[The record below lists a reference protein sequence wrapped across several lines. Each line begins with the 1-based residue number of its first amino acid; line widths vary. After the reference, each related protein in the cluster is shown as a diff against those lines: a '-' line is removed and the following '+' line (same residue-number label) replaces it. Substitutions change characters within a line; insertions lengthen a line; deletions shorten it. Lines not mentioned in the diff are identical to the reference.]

1 MSEPDDEDYN
11 GRVPRRRRGIY
22 LLPNLLTTTALF
34 FGFYAMVAAINNEF
48 QNAAIGVLIAMI
60 MDGLDGRVA
69 RLTNTQSDFGVQYDS
84 IADMVSFGVA
94 PALVMYQ
101 WALADLASLGPVWG
115 KLGWLGAFI
124 YAACAGLRL
133 ARFNTQSGVADK
145 RYFQGLPSPP
155 AAAAV
160 AGMVWAGNRLGL
172 GGVVMGIPALVL
184 TVLAGI
190 LMVSNVRYYSF
201 KEIDFRYRVPFIAM
215 VLLVLVLAATS
226 VHPPLVLFLVALV
239 YMSSGPAL
247 TVVQRRR
254 RRKRAAAERSPP
266 KRW

>member
-1 MSEPDDEDYN
+1 MTEPNDTRNDR
-11 GRVPRRRRGIY
+11 GIRQRRGIY

-34 FGFYAMVAAINNEF
+34 FGFYAIVAAMNNEF
-48 QNAAIGVLIAMI
+48 QSAAIAVLIAMV

-69 RLTNTQSDFGVQYDS
+69 RLTNSQSDFGVQYDS

-101 WALADLASLGPVWG
+101 WALADLASLGSLWG

-133 ARFNTQSGVADK
+133 ARFNTQFGVADK
-145 RYFQGLPSPP
+145 RYFQGLPSPS
-155 AAAAV
+155 AAAVV
-160 AGMVWAGNRLGL
+160 AGMVWAGNRLGAD
-172 GGVVMGIPALVL
+172 GVVIGIAALVL

-201 KEIDFRYRVPFIAM
+201 KEIDFRYRVRFIAM
-215 VLLVLVLAATS
+215 VLLVLVLAVTS
-226 VHPPLVLFLVALV
+226 VHPPLVLFLVALA
-239 YMSSGPAL
+239 YMGSGPAL

-254 RRKRAAAERSPP
+254 RRKR
-266 KRW
+266 

>member
-1 MSEPDDEDYN
+1 MSTQTSANSMSESDN
-11 GRVPRRRRGIY
+11 GSRNDRVIRRRRGIY

-48 QNAAIGVLIAMI
+48 QNAAIGILVAMG

-101 WALADLASLGPVWG
+101 WALADLSSWGPVWG
-115 KLGWLGAFI
+115 KLGWLGAFV

-155 AAAAV
+155 AAAV
-160 AGMVWAGNRLGL
+160 IAGMVWAGNRLSL

-201 KEIDFRYRVPFIAM
+201 KEIDFRYRVRFIVM
-215 VLLVLVLAATS
+215 VLLVLVLALTS
-226 VHPPLVLFLVALV
+226 VHPPLVLFL
-239 YMSSGPAL
+239 
-247 TVVQRRR
+247 
-254 RRKRAAAERSPP
+254 
-266 KRW
+266 

>member
-1 MSEPDDEDYN
+1 MSEPDDN
-11 GRVPRRRRGIY
+11 HNSRVIRRRRGIY

-48 QNAAIGVLIAMI
+48 QSAAIGVLVAMV

-101 WALADLASLGPVWG
+101 WALADLASFGAVWG

-133 ARFNTQSGVADK
+133 ARFNTQSGVIDK
-145 RYFQGLPSPP
+145 RYFQGLPSPS
-155 AAAAV
+155 AAAV
-160 AGMVWAGNRLGL
+160 IAGMVWAGNRLGMD
-172 GGVVMGIPALVL
+172 GVVIGIPALML

-190 LMVSNVRYYSF
+190 LMVSNIRYYSF

-215 VLLVLVLAATS
+215 VLLVLVLAVTS
-226 VHPPLVLFLVALV
+226 VHPPMVLFLAALV
-239 YMSSGPAL
+239 YMGSGPAL
-247 TVVQRRR
+247 TVAQRRR
-254 RRKRAAAERSPP
+254 RRNRAAAERPP
-266 KRW
+266 LER

>member
-1 MSEPDDEDYN
+1 MSEPDDSRN
-11 GRVPRRRRGIY
+11 GRVTRRRRGIY

-34 FGFYAMVAAINNEF
+34 FGFYAMVAAINEAF
-48 QNAAIGVLIAMI
+48 QSAAIGLLIAMV

-101 WALADLASLGPVWG
+101 WALADLATWGPLWG
-115 KLGWLGAFI
+115 KLGWLGAFV

-145 RYFQGLPSPP
+145 RYFQGLPSPS
-155 AAAAV
+155 AAAV
-160 AGMVWAGNRLGL
+160 IAGMVWTGNRLGM
-172 GGVVMGIPALVL
+172 GGVIVGIPALVL

-201 KEIDFRYRVPFIAM
+201 KEVDFRYRVPFMAM
-215 VLLVLVLAATS
+215 VLLVLVLAVTS

-239 YMSSGPAL
+239 YMGSGPAL
-247 TVVQRRR
+247 TVAQRRR
-254 RRKRAAAERSPP
+254 RRNRAAAERSPP
-266 KRW
+266 ER